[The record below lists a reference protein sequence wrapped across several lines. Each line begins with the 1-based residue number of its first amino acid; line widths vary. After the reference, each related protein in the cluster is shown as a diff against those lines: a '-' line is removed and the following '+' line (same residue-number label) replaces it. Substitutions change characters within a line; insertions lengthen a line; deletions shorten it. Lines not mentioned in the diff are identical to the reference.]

1 MAGRQIVF
9 IHGAWVTSACWDH
22 FVGYFTERGYE
33 CIAPGW
39 PGKDGRTVEEIGA
52 DPSPLKGVGVGEIVD
67 HYEKIIRELAEPP
80 ILIGHSFGGLYTQI
94 LLDRGLGTAG
104 VAIDSAPPNG
114 VFAFYPSAFRALY
127 SVLLTPFSWR
137 RVVRWSYKRFR
148 YAFVHTLTEA
158 DAHTAYE
165 RYVTPETGKIFWQ
178 DALAWLRPGGPT
190 KVNFRNP
197 KRAPLLMIA
206 GGVDRIVP
214 AGINRRN
221 YGKYKASGTLTDFH
235 EFAGRSHWTIA
246 QPGWQEVAG
255 YIAEWLETHANSVD
269 DRPSDPTKRD
279 GRP

>member
-9 IHGAWVTSACWDH
+9 IHGAWVTSACWDD
-22 FVGYFTERGYE
+22 FVGYFTERGYK

-39 PGKDGRTVEEIGA
+39 PGKDGRTVEEIRA

-67 HYEKIIRELAEPP
+67 HYEKVIRELPEPP

-94 LLDRGLGTAG
+94 LLDRGLGKAG

-148 YAFVHTLTEA
+148 YAFVHTLAEA
-158 DAHTAYE
+158 DAHAAYE
-165 RYVTPETGKIFWQ
+165 RHVTPETGKIFWQ

-190 KVNFRNP
+190 KVNFRNSTA
-197 KRAPLLMIA
+197 RAA
-206 GGVDRIVP
+206 
-214 AGINRRN
+214 
-221 YGKYKASGTLTDFH
+221 
-235 EFAGRSHWTIA
+235 
-246 QPGWQEVAG
+246 
-255 YIAEWLETHANSVD
+255 VD
-269 DRPSDPTKRD
+269 DRR
-279 GRP
+279 RR